1 MSFGAM
7 LLAVCAFVAAG
18 FCFVAGGAWG
28 WLALVLVMVSM
39 ALEATAF
46 VLAAREEAEG

>member
-1 MSFGAM
+1 MLAFGVM
-7 LLAVCAFVAAG
+7 LLAICAFVAAG
-18 FCFVAGGAWG
+18 LCFITGAGWVA
-28 WLALVLVMVSM
+28 LALVMVSM